1 MFYVLSPS
9 VYLKVGKSKGGAFI
23 NMVMNFGIPENA
35 GNFFTFSFSRGFCS
49 VSVLSYLLKSSMILR
64 YIRALSIL

>member
-23 NMVMNFGIPENA
+23 NMVMNFGIFQKMREI
-35 GNFFTFSFSRGFCS
+35 SSRLASQEGS
-49 VSVLSYLLKSSMILR
+49 APWVYLVT
-64 YIRALSIL
+64 Y